1 MLVAGKSTQLSC
13 YMVKRSGFQ
22 SRFQDVIWPFS
33 SHVWTK
39 IIQLAKKSYVTST
52 TEIVENK
59 KCICS
64 GKTYELHIAGI
75 IFTVSQRHPNSN
87 WRFTKYTDWRWTNG
101 FLHQELVPMTRLQKV
116 SEVENHPKWR
126 DKLILETAPFPLNHH
141 YGKGRVTKAPLYEI
155 TINRACV
162 LVMEGH
168 RRQGHRHNDTW
179 PRHPPHSKESLG
191 HTGDPPVILHKEGRK
206 WHPPPVE
213 NGGLEHT

>member
-1 MLVAGKSTQLSC
+1 MNECLFT
-13 YMVKRSGFQ
+13 SGN
-22 SRFQDVIWPFS
+22 DTNDKT
-33 SHVWTK
+33 TK
-39 IIQLAKKSYVTST
+39 ALG
-52 TEIVENK
+52 
-59 KCICS
+59 S
-64 GKTYELHIAGI
+64 GKKLN
-75 IFTVSQRHPNSN
+75 QR
-87 WRFTKYTDWRWTNG
+87 
-101 FLHQELVPMTRLQKV
+101 
-116 SEVENHPKWR
+116 
-126 DKLILETAPFPLNHH
+126 KLILETAPFPLNHD

-179 PRHPPHSKESLG
+179 PRHPPRSKESLG